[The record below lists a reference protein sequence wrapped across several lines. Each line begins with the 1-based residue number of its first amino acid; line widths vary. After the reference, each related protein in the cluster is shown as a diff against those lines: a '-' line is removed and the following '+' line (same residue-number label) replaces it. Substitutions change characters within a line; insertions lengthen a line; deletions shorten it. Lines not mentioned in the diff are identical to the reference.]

1 MIRDLREFLQKQP
14 VVGNSSRRL
23 ASVLAKAYRSPPQQ
37 RHVAIEHLAVVMNS
51 PSQPEPVIQSA
62 SQMMRVDGLLEHA
75 ETLGQTPVVPS
86 EYYGQVLG
94 ELSDILEAHSVAAWS
109 IREESVSLL
118 FDTQGNSVV
127 DRNAAFVEPV
137 GRLETDRTV
146 IVPPGVGGRWPNATE
161 FTRCIACVS
170 VAPALRLA
178 IDVRLP
184 TAAPRGENI
193 AEIVAAVA
201 AVIVEFH
208 RGRQLTRMFS
218 VSVERDRVAG
228 LCQTLH
234 STLER
239 RRIALDLANDGAT
252 ALCLDRVSVLLAD
265 ASGFRLES
273 ATAVQELNRRA
284 NASRAIEQLVFE
296 VGRQGTSLP
305 WTTAEQ
311 AHEAAQAYLL
321 ESGSIRVRVEPL
333 GPKPGSWEGAH
344 GAIVLE
350 SFGTESVNPD
360 YDGVAEV
367 CRHAATALANAA
379 AFEAHGLGG
388 RLMRWKSLAQSRRAR
403 TIAIAITAVVLAL
416 AIIPA
421 DLDLEAHG
429 QVQPARR
436 RSVYAPADG
445 IITRVAVGNA
455 AQVVD
460 GETLAV
466 MRNPELDLEEQR
478 VRGEIATTNAK
489 LAAVR
494 ASRGDP
500 DRRGSNSSSAGQ
512 LAADEEELKQSLA
525 SLNRQ
530 LEIVN
535 RRISELTLQAPLAGQ
550 VVRWDLIRS
559 LESRPVRQG
568 QLLMQVVDPAGPW
581 EIELRIPDRHV
592 RHVLAAQA
600 AAKEL
605 NGLPVRFLFRM
616 SPKTTYSAKLDT
628 VNLATDLDQDGE
640 LSTFAKVTLNPKEIP
655 DLRPGSSVI
664 AKLDCGR
671 HSLGY
676 VWLRELLEF
685 LQTRVLF

>member
-1 MIRDLREFLQKQP
+1 MDRPSHPE
-14 VVGNSSRRL
+14 
-23 ASVLAKAYRSPPQQ
+23 SVAR
-37 RHVAIEHLAVVMNS
+37 
-51 PSQPEPVIQSA
+51 SA
-62 SQMMRVDGLLEHA
+62 SLMMRVDGLLEHA
-75 ETLGQTPVVPS
+75 ETLGRTPVATS

-94 ELSDILEAHSVAAWS
+94 ELAEILEAHSAAVWS
-109 IREESVSLL
+109 VREDSVSLL
-118 FDTQGNSVV
+118 FDTQEDS
-127 DRNAAFVEPV
+127 DRDRLAAFVEPV
-137 GRLETDRTV
+137 ARLETDRTV

-161 FTRCIACVS
+161 FARCIACVS
-170 VAPALRLA
+170 VAPSLRLA
-178 IDVRLP
+178 LDVRLS
-184 TAAPRGENI
+184 TAAQRGENI
-193 AEIVAAVA
+193 ADVVAAVA

-218 VSVERDRVAG
+218 LSIERDRIAG
-228 LCQTLH
+228 LCQALH
-234 STLER
+234 STLDR

-252 ALCLDRVSVLLAD
+252 ALRLDRVSVLLAD
-265 ASGFRLES
+265 EFGFRLES
-273 ATAVQELNRRA
+273 ATAVQDLNRRA
-284 NASRAIEQLVFE
+284 NASRAIEQVVFE
-296 VGRQGTSLP
+296 VRRQGTSLP
-305 WTTAEQ
+305 WTSADQTD
-311 AHEAAQAYLL
+311 EAARAYLQ
-321 ESGSIRVRVEPL
+321 ESGATRVRVEPL
-333 GPKPGSWEGAH
+333 GPKPGSWEGAC
-344 GAIVLE
+344 GAVVFE
-350 SFGTESVNPD
+350 SFGSEPLSPD

-367 CRHAATALANAA
+367 CRHAATALTNAA
-379 AFEAHGLGG
+379 AFEAHGLSG
-388 RLMRWKSLAQSRRAR
+388 RLLRWKSLAQSRRSR
-403 TIAIAITAVVLAL
+403 TITVSIVGVVLAL
-416 AIIPA
+416 ALIPA
-421 DLDLEAHG
+421 DLELEAHG
-429 QVQPARR
+429 QVQPTRR

-445 IITRVAVGNA
+445 IITRVAVSNA
-455 AQVVD
+455 VQVAD
-460 GETLAV
+460 REPLAV

-478 VRGEIATTNAK
+478 VRGEIATTNAR

-512 LAADEEELKQSLA
+512 LAADEEELKQTIV

-535 RRISELTLQAPLAGQ
+535 RRVAELTLRAPLAGQ

-600 AAKEL
+600 AAKEA

-616 SPKTTYSAKLDT
+616 SPKTTYSARLDT

-671 HSLGY
+671 RSLGY

>member
-1 MIRDLREFLQKQP
+1 MNRPSHPE
-14 VVGNSSRRL
+14 
-23 ASVLAKAYRSPPQQ
+23 SVAR
-37 RHVAIEHLAVVMNS
+37 
-51 PSQPEPVIQSA
+51 SA
-62 SQMMRVDGLLEHA
+62 SLMMRVDGLLEHA
-75 ETLGQTPVVPS
+75 EVLGRTPVS
-86 EYYGQVLG
+86 TTEYYGQVLG
-94 ELSDILEAHSVAAWS
+94 ELADILEAHSAAVWS
-109 IREESVSLL
+109 VREESVSLL
-118 FDTQGNSVV
+118 FDTQGGL
-127 DRNAAFVEPV
+127 DRDRLAAFVEPV

-161 FTRCIACVS
+161 FARCIACVS
-170 VAPALRLA
+170 VAPSLRLA
-178 IDVRLP
+178 LDVRLP
-184 TAAPRGENI
+184 TAAQRGENI
-193 AEIVAAVA
+193 ADVVAAVA

-218 VSVERDRVAG
+218 LSAERDRVAE

-234 STLER
+234 STLDR

-252 ALCLDRVSVLLAD
+252 ALRLDRVSVLLAD
-265 ASGFRLES
+265 ESGFRLES
-273 ATAVQELNRRA
+273 ATAVQDLNRRA

-296 VGRQGTSLP
+296 VRRQGTSLP
-305 WTTAEQ
+305 WTFADH
-311 AHEAAQAYLL
+311 APDAARDYLQ
-321 ESGSIRVRVEPL
+321 ESKATRVRVEPL
-333 GPKPGSWEGAH
+333 GPKLGSWDGAC
-344 GAIVLE
+344 GAMVLE
-350 SFGTESVNPD
+350 SFGAEPLNPD
-360 YDGVAEV
+360 YDGVTEV

-379 AFEAHGLGG
+379 AFEAHGLSG
-388 RLMRWKSLAQSRRAR
+388 RLLRWKSLAQSRRAR
-403 TIAIAITAVVLAL
+403 TILLLIAGVLLAL
-416 AIIPA
+416 ALIPA
-421 DLDLEAHG
+421 NLELEAHG
-429 QVQPARR
+429 QVQPVRR

-445 IITRVAVGNA
+445 IIAQVAVGNA
-455 AQVVD
+455 AQVAQD
-460 GETLAV
+460 EQLAV

-512 LAADEEELKQSLA
+512 LAAEEEELKQMIA

-530 LEIVN
+530 LAIVN
-535 RRISELTLQAPLAGQ
+535 RRVAELTLRSPIAGQ

-568 QLLMQVVDPAGPW
+568 QLLMQVVDPTGPW
-581 EIELRIPDRHV
+581 EIDLRIPDRHV

-600 AAKEL
+600 AAKET

-655 DLRPGSSVI
+655 ELRPGSSVI
-664 AKLDCGR
+664 ARLDCGR
-671 HSLGY
+671 RSLGY

>member
-1 MIRDLREFLQKQP
+1 
-14 VVGNSSRRL
+14 
-23 ASVLAKAYRSPPQQ
+23 
-37 RHVAIEHLAVVMNS
+37 MNS
-51 PSQPEPVIQSA
+51 PSQPESVARSA
-62 SQMMRVDGLLEHA
+62 SLMMRVDGLLEHA
-75 ETLGQTPVVPS
+75 ETLGRTPVATS

-94 ELSDILEAHSVAAWS
+94 ELADILEAHSVAAWS
-109 IREESVSLL
+109 IREESASLL
-118 FDTQGNSVV
+118 FDTQGDS
-127 DRNAAFVEPV
+127 DRIAAFVEPV
-137 GRLETDRTV
+137 GRLEADRTV
-146 IVPPGVGGRWPNATE
+146 IVPPAVGGRWPNATE
-161 FTRCIACVS
+161 FARCIACVS
-170 VAPALRLA
+170 VAPSLRLTL
-178 IDVRLP
+178 DVRLP
-184 TAAPRGENI
+184 AAAQCGENI
-193 AEIVAAVA
+193 ADVVAAVA

-218 VSVERDRVAG
+218 LSVERDRVAG

-234 STLER
+234 STLDR

-252 ALCLDRVSVLLAD
+252 SLRVDRVSVLLAD

-296 VGRQGTSLP
+296 VRRLGTSLP
-305 WTTAEQ
+305 WTSADQT
-311 AHEAAQAYLL
+311 HEAARAYLR
-321 ESGSIRVRVEPL
+321 ESGATRVRVEPL
-333 GPKPGSWEGAH
+333 GPQPNSWEGAC
-344 GAIVLE
+344 GAVVLE
-350 SFGTESVNPD
+350 SFGTEPLNPD

-379 AFEAHGLGG
+379 AFEAHGLSG
-388 RLMRWKSLAQSRRAR
+388 RLLRWKSLARSRRAR
-403 TIAIAITAVVLAL
+403 TIAISILGVVLAL
-416 AIIPA
+416 TLIPA
-421 DLDLEAHG
+421 DLELEAHG
-429 QVQPARR
+429 QVQPSRR

-445 IITRVAVGNA
+445 IITQVAVSNA
-455 AQVVD
+455 AQVAV
-460 GETLAV
+460 GESLAV

-478 VRGEIATTNAK
+478 VRGEIATTNAR

-512 LAADEEELKQSLA
+512 LTADEEELKQSIA

-530 LEIVN
+530 LDIVN
-535 RRISELTLQAPLAGQ
+535 RRIAELTLRSPLAGQ

-600 AAKEL
+600 EVHDEP
-605 NGLPVRFLFRM
+605 GGVPVRFLFRM
-616 SPKTTYSAKLDT
+616 SPTTTYSAKLDT
-628 VNLATDLDQDGE
+628 VNLATDLDQVGE
-640 LSTFAKVTLNPKEIP
+640 LSALAKVSLNPKEIP

-671 HSLGY
+671 RSLGY

>member
-1 MIRDLREFLQKQP
+1 
-14 VVGNSSRRL
+14 
-23 ASVLAKAYRSPPQQ
+23 
-37 RHVAIEHLAVVMNS
+37 MNH
-51 PSQPEPVIQSA
+51 PSHPESIARSA
-62 SQMMRVDGLLEHA
+62 SLMMRVDGLLEHA
-75 ETLGQTPVVPS
+75 EVLGRTPAS
-86 EYYGQVLG
+86 ATEYYGQVLG
-94 ELSDILEAHSVAAWS
+94 ELADILEAHSAAVWS
-109 IREESVSLL
+109 VREESVSLL
-118 FDTQGNSVV
+118 FDTLGDS
-127 DRNAAFVEPV
+127 DRDRITAFVEPV

-161 FTRCIACVS
+161 FARCIACVS
-170 VAPALRLA
+170 VAPSLRLA
-178 IDVRLP
+178 LDVRLP
-184 TAAPRGENI
+184 TAAQRGENI
-193 AEIVAAVA
+193 ADVVAAVA

-218 VSVERDRVAG
+218 LSVERDRVAG

-234 STLER
+234 STLDR

-252 ALCLDRVSVLLAD
+252 ALRLDRVSVLLAD
-265 ASGFRLES
+265 ESGFRLES
-273 ATAVQELNRRA
+273 ATAVQDLNRRA
-284 NASRAIEQLVFE
+284 NASRAIEQLVIE
-296 VGRQGTSLP
+296 VRRQGASLP
-305 WTTAEQ
+305 WTSADQT
-311 AHEAAQAYLL
+311 HEAARNYLL
-321 ESGSIRVRVEPL
+321 ESGATRVRVEPL
-333 GPKPGSWEGAH
+333 GPKPGSWDGAC
-344 GAIVLE
+344 GAVVLE
-350 SFGTESVNPD
+350 SFGTEPLNPD
-360 YDGVAEV
+360 YDGAAEI

-379 AFEAHGLGG
+379 AFETHGLSG
-388 RLMRWKSLAQSRRAR
+388 RLLRWKSLAQSRRAR
-403 TIAIAITAVVLAL
+403 AL
-416 AIIPA
+416 AISIVGVVLTLVLIPA
-421 DLDLEAHG
+421 DLKLEAHG
-429 QVQPARR
+429 QVQPTRR

-445 IITRVAVGNA
+445 IITQVVVSNA
-455 AQVVD
+455 AQVAE
-460 GETLAV
+460 GEPLAM
-466 MRNPELDLEEQR
+466 MRTPELDLEEQR
-478 VRGEIATTNAK
+478 VRGEIATSNAR

-500 DRRGSNSSSAGQ
+500 DRRGSNSSNAGQ
-512 LAADEEELKQSLA
+512 LAADEEELKQMIA

-535 RRISELTLQAPLAGQ
+535 RRVAELTLRTPIAGQ

-568 QLLMQVVDPAGPW
+568 QLLMHVVDPTGPW

-600 AAKEL
+600 AAKEA

-628 VNLATDLDQDGE
+628 VNLATDVDQDGE

-671 HSLGY
+671 RSLGY

>member
-1 MIRDLREFLQKQP
+1 ML
-14 VVGNSSRRL
+14 
-23 ASVLAKAYRSPPQQ
+23 
-37 RHVAIEHLAVVMNS
+37 
-51 PSQPEPVIQSA
+51 
-62 SQMMRVDGLLEHA
+62 RVDGLLEHA
-75 ETLGQTPVVPS
+75 ETLGRTPVSTS

-94 ELSDILEAHSVAAWS
+94 ELADILEAHSAAVWS
-109 IREESVSLL
+109 VREESVSLL
-118 FDTQGNSVV
+118 FDTHGDS
-127 DRNAAFVEPV
+127 DRDRIAAFVEPI

-146 IVPPGVGGRWPNATE
+146 IVPPGVGGRWPNGTE
-161 FTRCIACVS
+161 FARCIACVS
-170 VAPALRLA
+170 VAPMLRLA
-178 IDVRLP
+178 LDVRLP
-184 TAAPRGENI
+184 TAAQRGENI
-193 AEIVAAVA
+193 ADVVAAVA

-208 RGRQLTRMFS
+208 RGRQLARMFS
-218 VSVERDRVAG
+218 LSVERDRVAG

-234 STLER
+234 ATLDR

-252 ALCLDRVSVLLAD
+252 ALRIDRVSVLLAD
-265 ASGFRLES
+265 ESGFRLES
-273 ATAVQELNRRA
+273 ATAVQDLNRRA
-284 NASRAIEQLVFE
+284 NASRAIEQLVSE
-296 VGRQGTSLP
+296 VRRQGTSLP
-305 WTTAEQ
+305 WTFANPS
-311 AHEAAQAYLL
+311 HEASQNYLQ
-321 ESGSIRVRVEPL
+321 ESGATRVRVEPL
-333 GPKPGSWEGAH
+333 GPKAGSWDSAC

-350 SFGTESVNPD
+350 SFGTESLNPD
-360 YDGVAEV
+360 FDGVAEV

-379 AFEAHGLGG
+379 ALETHGLSG

-403 TIAIAITAVVLAL
+403 TITISIAGVLLAL
-416 AIIPA
+416 ALIPA
-421 DLDLEAHG
+421 DLELEAHG

-445 IITRVAVGNA
+445 IITRVAVSNA
-455 AQVVD
+455 AQVAD
-460 GETLAV
+460 GEPLAV
-466 MRNPELDLEEQR
+466 MRNPELELEEQR
-478 VRGEIATTNAK
+478 VRGEIATTNAR

-512 LAADEEELKQSLA
+512 LAADEEELKQSIA

-535 RRISELTLQAPLAGQ
+535 RRIAELTLRAPLAGQ

-568 QLLMQVVDPAGPW
+568 QLLMQVVDPAGSW

-600 AAKEL
+600 AAKES

-616 SPKTTYSAKLDT
+616 SPAKTYSAKLDT

-640 LSTFAKVTLNPKEIP
+640 LSTFGKVTLDPKEIP
-655 DLRPGSSVI
+655 DLRLGSSVI
-664 AKLDCGR
+664 AKLNCGR
-671 HSLGY
+671 RSLGF

>member
-1 MIRDLREFLQKQP
+1 
-14 VVGNSSRRL
+14 
-23 ASVLAKAYRSPPQQ
+23 
-37 RHVAIEHLAVVMNS
+37 MNS
-51 PSQPEPVIQSA
+51 PRQPESVARSA
-62 SQMMRVDGLLEHA
+62 SLMMRVDGLLEHA
-75 ETLGQTPVVPS
+75 ETLGRTPVATS

-94 ELSDILEAHSVAAWS
+94 ELADILEAHSVAAWS

-118 FDTQGNSVV
+118 FDTQGDS
-127 DRNAAFVEPV
+127 DRDRIAAFVEPV

-161 FTRCIACVS
+161 FARCIACVS

-178 IDVRLP
+178 LDVRLP
-184 TAAPRGENI
+184 AAAQRGENI
-193 AEIVAAVA
+193 ADVVAAVA

-234 STLER
+234 STLDR

-252 ALCLDRVSVLLAD
+252 ALRLDRVNVLLAD

-284 NASRAIEQLVFE
+284 NASRAIEQLVSDLHQQS
-296 VGRQGTSLP
+296 VSLP
-305 WTTAEQ
+305 WTSADQT
-311 AHEAAQAYLL
+311 HEAARMYLQ
-321 ESGSIRVRVEPL
+321 ESGATRVRVEPL
-333 GPKPGSWEGAH
+333 GPKPGSWEGAC
-344 GAIVLE
+344 GAVVLE
-350 SFGTESVNPD
+350 SFGTEPLNPD
-360 YDGVAEV
+360 FDGVAEV

-379 AFEAHGLGG
+379 AFEAHGLSG
-388 RLMRWKSLAQSRRAR
+388 RLLRWRSLAQSRRAR
-403 TIAIAITAVVLAL
+403 TIASSIVGVVLAL
-416 AIIPA
+416 TLIPA

-429 QVQPARR
+429 QVQPKRR

-445 IITRVAVGNA
+445 IITKVAVSNA
-455 AQVVD
+455 VKVAE

-478 VRGEIATTNAK
+478 VLGEIATTDARLK
-489 LAAVR
+489 SVR

-512 LAADEEELKQSLA
+512 LAADEEELKQSIA

-535 RRISELTLQAPLAGQ
+535 RRVAELTLRSPLAGQ

-568 QLLMQVVDPAGPW
+568 QLLMQVVDPTGPW

-600 AAKEL
+600 AAKEA

-616 SPKTTYSAKLDT
+616 SPKTTYSARLDT

-655 DLRPGSSVI
+655 ELRLGSSVI

-671 HSLGY
+671 RSLGY

>member
-1 MIRDLREFLQKQP
+1 
-14 VVGNSSRRL
+14 
-23 ASVLAKAYRSPPQQ
+23 
-37 RHVAIEHLAVVMNS
+37 MNR
-51 PSQPEPVIQSA
+51 PSQPESVARSA
-62 SQMMRVDGLLEHA
+62 SLMMRVDGLLEHA
-75 ETLGQTPVVPS
+75 EVLGRTLVSAS
-86 EYYGQVLG
+86 EYYAQVLG
-94 ELSDILEAHSVAAWS
+94 ELADILEAHSAAVWS
-109 IREESVSLL
+109 VREDSVSLL
-118 FDTQGNSVV
+118 FDTQGES
-127 DRNAAFVEPV
+127 DRDRIAAFVEPV

-146 IVPPGVGGRWPNATE
+146 IVPPGVGGRWPNTTE
-161 FTRCIACVS
+161 FARCIACVS
-170 VAPALRLA
+170 VAPSLRLTL
-178 IDVRLP
+178 DVRLP
-184 TAAPRGENI
+184 AAAQRGENI
-193 AEIVAAVA
+193 ADVVAAVA

-218 VSVERDRVAG
+218 LSVERDRVAE

-234 STLER
+234 STLDR
-239 RRIALDLANDGAT
+239 RRIALDLANDGAS
-252 ALCLDRVSVLLAD
+252 ALRLDRLSVLLAD
-265 ASGFRLES
+265 ESGFRLES
-273 ATAVQELNRRA
+273 ATAVQDLNRRA

-296 VGRQGTSLP
+296 VRRQGTSLP
-305 WTTAEQ
+305 WTSADQ
-311 AHEAAQAYLL
+311 ANEAVRDYLK
-321 ESGSIRVRVEPL
+321 ESGAARVRVEPL
-333 GPKPGSWEGAH
+333 GSKLGSWEGAC
-344 GAIVLE
+344 GAVVLE
-350 SFGTESVNPD
+350 SFGTESINPD

-367 CRHAATALANAA
+367 CRHAATALANAT
-379 AFEAHGLGG
+379 AFEAHGLSG
-388 RLMRWKSLAQSRRAR
+388 RLLRWKSLAQSRRAR
-403 TIAIAITAVVLAL
+403 TIAISMAGVVLAL
-416 AIIPA
+416 ALIPA
-421 DLDLEAHG
+421 NLKLEAHG
-429 QVQPARR
+429 QVQPTRR

-445 IITRVAVGNA
+445 IITQVAVSNA
-455 AQVVD
+455 AKVAE
-460 GETLAV
+460 GESLAV

-478 VRGEIATTNAK
+478 VRGEIATTNAR

-500 DRRGSNSSSAGQ
+500 DRRGSNSPTAGQ
-512 LAADEEELKQSLA
+512 LAAEEEELKQTIA

-535 RRISELTLQAPLAGQ
+535 RRAAELTLRSPIAGQ

-600 AAKEL
+600 AAKEA

-616 SPKTTYSAKLDT
+616 SPKTTYSARLDT

-640 LSTFAKVTLNPKEIP
+640 LSTFAKVTLDPKEIP

-671 HSLGY
+671 RSLGY